1 MEIKNLRDLMD
12 ALEYGKTD
20 EVLQALIAL
29 QSPLPFEGTDAL
41 MVALEYEALPLFDL
55 LLDLGAPVDGLV
67 VSSAGS
73 MFDGEAAPMAYRAI
87 FDTQDPGYLRSLHR
101 HGLTRQ
107 PLQTPGGLTLVEMAA
122 AFGSLPQL
130 DFLLSANFHL
140 SSRVGDP
147 MALGR
152 KLVRRVLEM
161 TNNRMFSGV
170 WSAGEIPKS
179 ISPVPLIL
187 QRLRRIDETPAFA
200 TLWTTWSLQGAL
212 DTVIRGNLFRSS
224 GTESQSLAGLNRELV
239 DFLLDRL
246 PGLNDP
252 FSPETQGYTL
262 LMASVSRECSALFD
276 ACMDRNA
283 DLTCTDKDGD
293 TVAHYWNHGL
303 HVSPALRLAM
313 LDRLI
318 GAGVD
323 FEAPGENGTA
333 LERMIQK
340 RDSTDSDRFH
350 IEEALVRIA
359 RQRLNQALPAGSE
372 ATPSRL
378 RL

>member
-1 MEIKNLRDLMD
+1 MGDLIGAMQD
-12 ALEYGKTD
+12 GKTD
-20 EVLQALIAL
+20 EVLQALSATK
-29 QSPLPFEGTDAL
+29 SPLPFDGTDAL
-41 MVALEYEALPLFDL
+41 TVALEYDSLPLFDL

-87 FDTQDPGYLRSLHR
+87 FDTQDPGYLQSLHR

-140 SSRVGDP
+140 SSRVGNP
-147 MALGR
+147 VSLGR

-161 TNNRMFSGV
+161 TNNRMFSEI
-170 WSAGEIPKS
+170 WSIGEIPLS
-179 ISPVPLIL
+179 GSPVPLIL

-200 TLWTTWSLQGAL
+200 TLWQTWSLQGAL

-224 GTESQSLAGLNRELV
+224 GSEPPVMAALNRELA

-246 PGLNDP
+246 PGLNEP

-262 LMASVSRECSALFD
+262 LMASVSRECGALFD
-276 ACMDRNA
+276 ACMDRGA
-283 DLTCTDKDGD
+283 DLTRTDKDGD

-303 HVSPALRLAM
+303 HVSPALRLRM

-323 FEAPGENGTA
+323 FEAPGENGSA

-350 IEEALVRIA
+350 LEEAMVRIA
-359 RQRLNQALPAGSE
+359 RHRLNQALPEGWGS
-372 ATPSRL
+372 AVPRVRL
-378 RL
+378 